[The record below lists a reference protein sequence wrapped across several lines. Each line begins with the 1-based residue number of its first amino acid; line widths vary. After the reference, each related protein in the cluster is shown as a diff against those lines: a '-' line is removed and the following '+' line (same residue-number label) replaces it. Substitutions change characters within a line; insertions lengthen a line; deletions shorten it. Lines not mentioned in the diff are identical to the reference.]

1 MNEWNM
7 VLGVQ
12 HIRHLHRPK
21 ILSLR
26 CPRRGSAGKGGR
38 ISCVSDWANE
48 KPLLGREKHGR
59 NRSMDEKCF
68 IDNSLLEINN
78 TEFNSLNELTL
89 MKPYFVG
96 MTTYFTDLKI
106 KFVIL
111 QQSLHLFIV
120 NEPREM
126 QIK

>member
-1 MNEWNM
+1 
-7 VLGVQ
+7 
-12 HIRHLHRPK
+12 
-21 ILSLR
+21 
-26 CPRRGSAGKGGR
+26 
-38 ISCVSDWANE
+38 
-48 KPLLGREKHGR
+48 
-59 NRSMDEKCF
+59 MDEKCF

-96 MTTYFTDLKI
+96 MTTHFTDLKI